1 MSKINYQYGVEY
13 TTNGKKPDLPDDVI
27 VNVNINGEWKGG
39 EDPSDADAVWT
50 WNWANVTEFC
60 IVDDRYK
67 PSQLSRVGKLDI
79 ERIDVIGQN
88 GNDGLHYGP
97 KTSADYLAECLKVQ
111 QERGKQYDASGK
123 GERSFDAAA
132 EAFNCITGKNL
143 RGSDVCLLLQMVKY
157 VRQYSSPDRLHQDSV
172 LDAVSYGAL
181 WAEQITGEL

>member
-1 MSKINYQYGVEY
+1 MNYQYGVEY
-13 TTNGKKPDLPDDVI
+13 ATNGEKPDLPGDVRVECFDGAKWWGGDDLRVRDLYFNTPLTQKFRI
-27 VNVNINGEWKGG
+27 L
-39 EDPSDADAVWT
+39 
-50 WNWANVTEFC
+50 
-60 IVDDRYK
+60 DDRYK
-67 PSQLSRVGKLDI
+67 PSKLSQAGKLDI

-111 QERGKQYDASGK
+111 QERGKQYDAGGA

-132 EAFNCITGKNL
+132 DAFNCITGKDL

>member
-13 TTNGKKPDLPDDVI
+13 ATNGEKPDLPDDVKI
-27 VNVNINGEWKGG
+27 ECFDGYFWWGRKDLKVGDLLFNTTLTRKFRI
-39 EDPSDADAVWT
+39 
-50 WNWANVTEFC
+50 
-60 IVDDRYK
+60 IDDRYK
-67 PSQLSRVGKLDI
+67 PSQLSQAGKLDI

-111 QERGKQYDASGK
+111 QERGKQYDASGT

-132 EAFNCITGKNL
+132 EAFNCITGKDL

>member
-1 MSKINYQYGVEY
+1 M
-13 TTNGKKPDLPDDVI
+13 KPTDHNEALYV
-27 VNVNINGEWKGG
+27 
-39 EDPSDADAVWT
+39 S
-50 WNWANVTEFC
+50 
-60 IVDDRYK
+60 
-67 PSQLSRVGKLDI
+67 SS
-79 ERIDVIGQN
+79 
-88 GNDGLHYGP
+88 P

-111 QERGKQYDASGK
+111 QERGKQYDASGT

-181 WAEQITGEL
+181 WAEQITGELC

>member
-13 TTNGKKPDLPDDVI
+13 ATNGEKPDLPDDVVI
-27 VNVNINGEWKGG
+27 ERNFKGEWSGLRDKIYNF
-39 EDPSDADAVWT
+39 E
-50 WNWANVTEFC
+50 NWDNVSSFR
-60 IVDDRYK
+60 ILDDRYA
-67 PSQLSRVGKLDI
+67 PSQLRQAGKLDI

-111 QERGKQYDASGK
+111 LERGKQYDASGT
-123 GERSFDAAA
+123 GERSFDSAA
-132 EAFNCITGKNL
+132 EAFNCITGKDL

>member
-1 MSKINYQYGVEY
+1 MKYQYDVEY
-13 TTNGKKPDLPDDVI
+13 ATNGEKPDLPLDVI
-27 VNVNINGEWKGG
+27 VERKFKGG
-39 EDPSDADAVWT
+39 GWSGVRDAIYCFE
-50 WNWANVTEFC
+50 NWENVTAFR
-60 IVDDRYK
+60 IADNRYK
-67 PSQLSRVGKLDI
+67 PSQLSQAGKLDI
-79 ERIDVIGQN
+79 GRIDVIGQN
-88 GNDGLHYGP
+88 GNTGEHYAP

-111 QERGKQYDASGK
+111 QERGKQYDASGT